1 MSNDTVKQND
11 ENDEEINTEA
21 VNDRPVKKPNVDD
34 GFFELTEEQIKN
46 LD

>member
-1 MSNDTVKQND
+1 MTNDSIKN
-11 ENDEEINTEA
+11 EECEEEINTEA
-21 VNDRPVKKPNVDD
+21 INDLPEKKLNVDD